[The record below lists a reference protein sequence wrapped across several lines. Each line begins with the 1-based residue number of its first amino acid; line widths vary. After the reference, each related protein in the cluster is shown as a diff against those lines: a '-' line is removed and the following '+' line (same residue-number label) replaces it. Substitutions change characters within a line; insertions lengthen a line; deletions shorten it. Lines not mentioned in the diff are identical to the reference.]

1 MHVQILI
8 CYPIIQCITKSKKA
22 SIYYS
27 ILWLFFICLKY
38 SLFQAGVPFTVL
50 RMCQL
55 PFFQFSTYFGGT
67 TAAFYP
73 MEALG
78 YYILGGGLIEW
89 LLNIKTNG
97 TNNEKKIELALIVGG
112 GLGLLGT
119 IVITYYVL
127 RIAGA
132 DYFNNSLQPYNIW
145 IAFSSLGFIVL
156 LNKISLKIT
165 NYNVKKFFNWFSDK
179 TLGVYVI
186 QIFVRDAVI
195 QCLREWL
202 NNGAVYRYFVVFI
215 CTLVLSTA
223 TRCQVQVNIL

>member
-1 MHVQILI
+1 MVVFYLFEIFAI
-8 CYPIIQCITKSKKA
+8 SSWG
-22 SIYYS
+22 SIYCAKDVSTSIFSVFNIFWWNNSRILSNGSIRILYS
-27 ILWLFFICLKY
+27 W
-38 SLFQAGVPFTVL
+38 
-50 RMCQL
+50 
-55 PFFQFSTYFGGT
+55 
-67 TAAFYP
+67 
-73 MEALG
+73 
-78 YYILGGGLIEW
+78 GGLIEW

>member
-1 MHVQILI
+1 
-8 CYPIIQCITKSKKA
+8 
-22 SIYYS
+22 
-27 ILWLFFICLKY
+27 
-38 SLFQAGVPFTVL
+38 
-50 RMCQL
+50 
-55 PFFQFSTYFGGT
+55 
-67 TAAFYP
+67 